1 MATELNPHS
10 SKRKASGSGGKPH
23 RPWLKAYPES
33 LDWDAHFEPM
43 TVGRLLDQA
52 VERFGPRACTYF
64 LGKRLS
70 FAEIGALADRAAKG
84 LQALGVGPG
93 VKVGLFLP
101 NTPAF
106 LVFYYGVL
114 KAGGTVVNFNPL
126 YSLEEIAFQIKDSG
140 TEIMVTHDLAV
151 LFDKVETM
159 ALQGH
164 LKTVVIARFTDF
176 LPKLKSVGFKLTQR
190 TRLADVKG
198 SAAKE
203 KIVADAE
210 LLAND
215 GRYAAPQVTPDAVAV
230 LQYTGG
236 TTGTPKGA
244 MLTHANITVNVAQV
258 KAWRNRP
265 PKHEDKILGIIPL
278 FHVFAMTAVMNFG
291 VSSGMEI
298 ILVPKFEL
306 IDTLK
311 LIGKLR
317 PTMMPGVP
325 TLFNA
330 MLRHPHIG
338 NFDLSGLEY
347 CISGGAALPVELK
360 RGFEKLCS
368 CSVVEGYGLSETAP
382 VVACNPLDTTKE
394 GSVGLPLPATEISI
408 RSLEDPT
415 VEMPLGETGE
425 ICIAGPQVMAGYWNK
440 PDETNA
446 VFAGRFFRTGDVGYM
461 DEEGFIFIV
470 DRIKDMINA
479 SGFKVYP
486 RRIEDALYEHD
497 AVAEVTVIGI
507 PDQYRGEAPKAF
519 VKLKEGQSA
528 TAQDLLQFLRPKLS
542 KLELPAEIEFRDE
555 LPKTMI
561 GKLSKKELRA
571 ETR

>member
-1 MATELNPHS
+1 MATELNPKS
-10 SKRKASGSGGKPH
+10 ARRAAPQAR
-23 RPWLKAYPES
+23 RPWLNNYPEGVA
-33 LDWDAHFEPM
+33 WDARFEPT
-43 TVGRLLDQA
+43 TVGTLLDQA
-52 VERFGPRACTYF
+52 VERFGKRACTYF

-70 FAEIGALADRAAKG
+70 FTEIGALSDRAAKG

-101 NTPAF
+101 NTPSF

-140 TEIMVTHDLAV
+140 TEIMVTHDLGV
-151 LFDKVETM
+151 LFDKVEAI

-164 LKTVVIARFTDF
+164 LRKIVVARFTPL
-176 LPKLKSVGFKLTQR
+176 LPKLKSAAFNLTKR
-190 TRLADVKG
+190 SRLADVKG

-203 KIVADAE
+203 KIVSDAD

-215 GRYAAPQVTPDAVAV
+215 GRYAAPGVTPDAVAV

-244 MLTHANITVNVAQV
+244 MLTHGNITVNVAQV
-258 KAWRNRP
+258 KAWRNRMA
-265 PKHEDKILGIIPL
+265 KDEDKILGIIPL

-291 VSSGMEI
+291 VSSGIEI

-311 LIGKLR
+311 LIAKLR

-360 RGFEKLCS
+360 RGFEKLCG
-368 CSVVEGYGLSETAP
+368 CSLVEGYGLSETAP

-394 GSVGLPLPATEISI
+394 GSIGLPIPATEISI
-408 RSLEDPT
+408 RSLEDPE
-415 VEMPLGETGE
+415 VEMPIGEAGE

-440 PDETNA
+440 PVETDA
-446 VFAGRFFRTGDVGYM
+446 VFVGRFFRTGDVGYM

-486 RRIEDALYEHD
+486 RRIEDALYEHE

-519 VKLKEGQSA
+519 VKLKEGRSA
-528 TAQDLLQFLRPKLS
+528 TAQDLMQFLRPKLS

-571 ETR
+571 ESSR